1 LGNSDLEEGGSHVLS
16 FSNLKH
22 KNYTLGSPYD
32 TKNYNAGEYLAAE
45 EEISNNFVSVNLKTG
60 LKKNTWQSFNDHSVT
75 LTKNVFGEG
84 NDPVFTMYYMRA
96 DGEKVK
102 LSVTAKKVSDDDKTY
117 QLRFKTPNAKGNFP
131 VEIHYVIDGVE
142 SGDYISTTM
151 KVTK

>member
-1 LGNSDLEEGGSHVLS
+1 M
-16 FSNLKH
+16 
-22 KNYTLGSPYD
+22 
-32 TKNYNAGEYLAAE
+32 A
-45 EEISNNFVSVNLKTG
+45 
-60 LKKNTWQSFNDHSVT
+60 
-75 LTKNVFGEG
+75 
-84 NDPVFTMYYMRA
+84 
-96 DGEKVK
+96 KVK